1 MCTYICDRDVWG
13 KGDMYEGGM
22 SCIHYTYP
30 LRCGDGR
37 RPPRSVTFSWFS
49 PFRGDPW
56 SLRGDLSSAAGPRG
70 DAFSSRGDDVLSPVA
85 LGLCSG
91 SPPPPFSAGFPA
103 SSLKSNTN
111 SSAFL
116 PRFVAGA
123 ASSCSDRSRW
133 FVFFSDGFSL
143 GCAIG
148 RDTRPA
154 QRRARSCSEVAP
166 EFYYTFSIRSPQ
178 NRSLVHF
185 CVGSLDRN
193 GCSRSRSDCS
203 CLPSRRPVDWLGSQ
217 QCRGRNRKLAAAQ
230 INESV

>member
-1 MCTYICDRDVWG
+1 
-13 KGDMYEGGM
+13 M

-37 RPPRSVTFSWFS
+37 RPPRSVTFRWFS
-49 PFRGDPW
+49 PFRGDSW

-154 QRRARSCSEVAP
+154 QRRARSCSEVARVLLYFLDQIT
-166 EFYYTFSIRSPQ
+166 EIALRYIFA
-178 NRSLVHF
+178 LVLSTGTVA
-185 CVGSLDRN
+185 VG
-193 GCSRSRSDCS
+193 
-203 CLPSRRPVDWLGSQ
+203 PVPTVRVFQAGDQWTGSA
-217 QCRGRNRKLAAAQ
+217 CRVAGSAVDSAAGG
-230 INESV
+230 NEN